1 MKTYARLFCTKN
13 DCRVSMSKWHVSIHA
28 IQRLGAMTIGPFI
41 EIGSPMQDVDEWK
54 ATLQRIWI
62 GVAHHLWRS
71 STWHGLNW
79 SNLLTATS
87 WGFLLIL
94 GSAVNNYQQ
103 VSLVGTSWNI
113 KLVECFQLP
122 NTNSLCVCIY
132 LYTYSY
138 YIERWCHLAVPD
150 PTALGSRRIDVAK
163 CLV

>member
-1 MKTYARLFCTKN
+1 MTCVYTRDPEARCNDDWALHRNRKSNARCRWMKSN
-13 DCRVSMSKWHVSIHA
+13 I
-28 IQRLGAMTIGPFI
+28 
-41 EIGSPMQDVDEWK
+41 
-54 ATLQRIWI
+54 ATNLDRC
-62 GVAHHLWRS
+62 RS
-71 STWHGLNW
+71 SSLAVKHLAWAHW

-87 WGFLLIL
+87 GGFLLIL

-103 VSLVGTSWNI
+103 VSLVGTPWNI

-122 NTNSLCVCIY
+122 NTNSLCVYIHTHII
-132 LYTYSY
+132 LY